1 LKEYI
6 VVIIIPAIALIG
18 MLCIIVDMI
27 IGGEEYEENIII
39 KKPKISNSHSNEDSV
54 ISELFDSEDDLI
66 INE

>member
-1 LKEYI
+1 
-6 VVIIIPAIALIG
+6 
-18 MLCIIVDMI
+18 MLCIIADMI